1 MNDFTM
7 AIKLDPKFPHAY
19 LSRGE
24 LFSKLGQREAA
35 IKDLKTAV
43 GIFKGLNDQKG
54 YQLSLEALKW
64 ASR

>member
-19 LSRGE
+19 LSRGA

-35 IKDLKTAV
+35 IKDLKISTT
-43 GIFKGLNDQKG
+43 IFKQIGDQMG
-54 YQLSLEALKW
+54 YQASLSALKD